1 MGNDPF
7 NAWTIF
13 LTQMIGL
20 SVATERV
27 TEMIKQ
33 WVGPTLSNWL
43 RSSRYFGAV
52 QLIAILS
59 GMFVTAL
66 SGLNPLQIPDYK
78 AFEWGNSKDWLTWTV
93 TGILVSGGSAVW
105 NHLLD
110 ILQAVKVAK
119 EQALLP
125 AAAPDAAAP
134 AAAPAGGNY

>member
-7 NAWTIF
+7 NVWTVF